1 MRPTLVAAAFD
12 FLPPRLRTSLLD
24 DKEFVKRWDLAN
36 ITGVTIGR
44 DGPSF
49 HREQFYG
56 AIREAIREPRREI
69 AISDDKSVTWRISA
83 RPESEGFSLL
93 LENGE
98 KHLSIGDHSGL
109 SDEQSVRGAW
119 LDKVAREVNLGVD
132 EFQRWKVKIDSAPL
146 DDQEFAD
153 LTDELELTP
162 VRTFRNLQAGI
173 SRGSI
178 DIATL
183 VRSERRYY
191 ELLVGTL
198 GSSVDTVGYIEDG
211 ATRLIDELQEWEPTV
226 GFLYSLLMCSKG
238 TVSERIRTEKLD
250 SEKLLRTYEWLANQG
265 DPVSQLGAV
274 EVALRNIENH
284 PGLEPFIERI
294 VERFIDDDPD
304 HSGGCFS
311 LLSAMIVLV
320 ASELSRKRIL
330 EDVRPFYR
338 KQAAIAQASLIIRAI
353 FGSQVDTA
361 SVVEWSKTRGFGYIF
376 FLQGLIDLRAEPR
389 WLPDFVSPYQLRAE
403 FIGRVTNA
411 VELCQGT
418 IRSESLQRLLIGEN
432 SKLAMSVAWSFRIL
446 PGPLEGE
453 ISSQLPTIPD
463 EVLEEVAVELE
474 AKHLE
479 PNSFAGLVNMA
490 FVFKTPISHA
500 GLAAKALRRVKYSIE
515 SAEGDD
521 SVFGLI
527 AGLATVA
534 AVTRGTDLAEELRV
548 LVRVM
553 RRRKRLNVDPD
564 DEMRVAM
571 VAAASH
577 ENVEDWARFAGEWMT
592 ELAFEVVEM
601 ESAQCFLPKLRR
613 LVQVEPALARH
624 CAAADAALASV
635 ARS

>member
-1 MRPTLVAAAFD
+1 MSPTLVAAAFD
-12 FLPPRLRTSLLD
+12 FLPPRLRSSLLD

-36 ITGVTIGR
+36 IAGVTIGR

-56 AIREAIREPRREI
+56 GIREAIREPRREI

-109 SDEQSVRGAW
+109 ADDESVRGAW

-132 EFQRWKVKIDSAPL
+132 EFQRWKAKIDSAPL

-153 LTDELELTP
+153 LTDVLDLTP
-162 VRTFRNLQAGI
+162 VRNFRNLQAGI

-183 VRSERRYY
+183 VQSERRYY
-191 ELLVGTL
+191 ELLVGTF

-238 TVSERIRTEKLD
+238 TVSERSRTEKLD

-274 EVALRNIENH
+274 EVALRDIENH
-284 PGLEPFIERI
+284 RGLEPFIERM

-311 LLSAMIVLV
+311 LLSEMIVFV

-353 FGSQVDTA
+353 FGSILGSQVDTA
-361 SVVEWSKTRGFGYIF
+361 SVVEWSKTKGFGYIF

-411 VELCQGT
+411 VELCQGK
-418 IRSESLQRLLIGEN
+418 IWSESLQRLLIGEN
-432 SKLAMSVAWSFRIL
+432 SKLAMSVAWPFRIL
-446 PGPLEGE
+446 
-453 ISSQLPTIPD
+453 
-463 EVLEEVAVELE
+463 
-474 AKHLE
+474 
-479 PNSFAGLVNMA
+479 
-490 FVFKTPISHA
+490 
-500 GLAAKALRRVKYSIE
+500 RVRWK
-515 SAEGDD
+515 GK
-521 SVFGLI
+521 F
-527 AGLATVA
+527 
-534 AVTRGTDLAEELRV
+534 
-548 LVRVM
+548 
-553 RRRKRLNVDPD
+553 RLNCLLF
-564 DEMRVAM
+564 RTRC
-571 VAAASH
+571 
-577 ENVEDWARFAGEWMT
+577 WK
-592 ELAFEVVEM
+592 
-601 ESAQCFLPKLRR
+601 KLRWSSK
-613 LVQVEPALARH
+613 QNIWNQI
-624 CAAADAALASV
+624 
-635 ARS
+635 RSLGW